1 MNLKVWDTS
10 ILRQLSFKL
19 NEKIYLSL
27 SFFLHHLDVLYG
39 ILQRF
44 KSSTH
49 LNLQLMSL
57 KSPRL

>member
-1 MNLKVWDTS
+1 MNLKVWDTF

-19 NEKIYLSL
+19 KETIYLSL
-27 SFFLHHLDVLYG
+27 SFVYHLDVLYG

-44 KSSTH
+44 KSSIH

>member
-1 MNLKVWDTS
+1 MNLKVWDTF

-19 NEKIYLSL
+19 NEKIHLSL
-27 SFFLHHLDVLYG
+27 SFVYHLDVLYG